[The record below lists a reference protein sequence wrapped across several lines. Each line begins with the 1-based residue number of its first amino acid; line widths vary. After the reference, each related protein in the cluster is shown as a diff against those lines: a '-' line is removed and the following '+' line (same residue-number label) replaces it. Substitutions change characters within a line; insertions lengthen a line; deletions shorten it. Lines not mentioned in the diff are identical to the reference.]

1 MSFVGPILILLI
13 LLLLYLTGFSGSE
26 FSSPQLRPSLSPTGD
41 SLSLTETFSICS
53 ADSVFASA
61 IDTVTSVE
69 GESATSSSSGSA
81 PIDSNNE
88 TAVSS
93 MKDEPSPSDQEVT
106 DAGSSPTEGMAS
118 EIETLEGTRKNV
130 DNMSLI
136 EDLSHIYENFLAFA
150 SAVAESNPEELY
162 HVYENVTQALHP
174 GSQLAAQ
181 SDGGVGDNLTSNE
194 SNEINEVESPAM
206 EMSSEFEKITL
217 QENEDGVLLNRSSGI
232 CDDTTP
238 DKHMEDVNQKEQ
250 DAAKTVENDKTLK
263 VYGEILVASVNS
275 GGVDEDL
282 VKSSQPVIGESQD
295 LIVTSRKEES
305 AEFGGHVRDMN
316 WIKTE
321 DFGEAS
327 DNELPSESLG
337 SVVTSNSTLQPEDKE
352 LPSESLGSVVASH
365 STLQPQ
371 ENELP
376 AESLGNVVTSRLT
389 VQAEA
394 VDEKLIQ
401 ERSAVDM
408 QPSLVHAD
416 RLSDTKT
423 GDSSFYVVEEGNDQF
438 WREMEDKEVSEPVI
452 ATSEEGSTVQVSLES
467 NEDQSEKGSFVL
479 DVEKSAFSE
488 RDEDRTTDVTP
499 HDPQSIHNDYSNSN
513 ICTEAEVSVE
523 NDLGLA
529 QGKTQGS
536 HEETGLGEDEKK
548 MFLERE
554 AQVVPESTGSD
565 SESGELSG
573 STYTT
578 STVAKHSNI
587 LHDTTQEEIAL
598 NSSSQLNVRV
608 PGQESEVIHTFG
620 AADTGEDHA
629 KESLEV
635 SCEDAEKLQSLNTE
649 LSSDDLPASE
659 HAGDNSWLQQDGE
672 QSQETVDEGIE
683 LERYSS
689 DEGFYTPEDTVD
701 LSVRSDSVAG
711 VDRETNPPNDDTQ
724 NSDPEP
730 SCVESETRLA
740 PKTEEVLQS
749 EGDTKSSTAQGVDEL
764 QHEVG
769 HDSLSEAKD
778 FQNDGV
784 NNSSWEDKQQL
795 TNSQMDILKAV
806 TAAFEEILELHG
818 EESDADDTRL

>member
-13 LLLLYLTGFSGSE
+13 LLFLYLTGFSGSE

-69 GESATSSSSGSA
+69 GKSATSSSSGSA

-263 VYGEILVASVNS
+263 VDGEILVASVNS

-394 VDEKLIQ
+394 ADEK
-401 ERSAVDM
+401 
-408 QPSLVHAD
+408 
-416 RLSDTKT
+416 
-423 GDSSFYVVEEGNDQF
+423 
-438 WREMEDKEVSEPVI
+438 EDKEVSEPVI

-499 HDPQSIHNDYSNSN
+499 HDPQNIHNDYSNSN

-629 KESLEV
+629 KELLEV

-724 NSDPEP
+724 SSDPEP
-730 SCVESETRLA
+730 SCVESETSLA

>member
-263 VYGEILVASVNS
+263 VDGEILVASVNS

-394 VDEKLIQ
+394 ADEK
-401 ERSAVDM
+401 
-408 QPSLVHAD
+408 
-416 RLSDTKT
+416 
-423 GDSSFYVVEEGNDQF
+423 
-438 WREMEDKEVSEPVI
+438 EDKEVSEPVI

-467 NEDQSEKGSFVL
+467 NEDQSERGSFVL

-499 HDPQSIHNDYSNSN
+499 HDPQNIHNDYSNSN

-629 KESLEV
+629 KELLEV

-724 NSDPEP
+724 SSDPEP
-730 SCVESETRLA
+730 SCVESETSLA

>member
-13 LLLLYLTGFSGSE
+13 LLFLYLTGFSGSE

-69 GESATSSSSGSA
+69 GKSATSSSSGSA

-263 VYGEILVASVNS
+263 VDGEILVASVNS

-394 VDEKLIQ
+394 ADEK
-401 ERSAVDM
+401 
-408 QPSLVHAD
+408 
-416 RLSDTKT
+416 
-423 GDSSFYVVEEGNDQF
+423 
-438 WREMEDKEVSEPVI
+438 EDKEVSEPVI

-499 HDPQSIHNDYSNSN
+499 HDPQNIHNDYSNSN

-629 KESLEV
+629 KELLEV

-649 LSSDDLPASE
+649 LSSDDLPANE

-724 NSDPEP
+724 SSDPEP
-730 SCVESETRLA
+730 SCVESETSLA

>member
-1 MSFVGPILILLI
+1 M
-13 LLLLYLTGFSGSE
+13 
-26 FSSPQLRPSLSPTGD
+26 
-41 SLSLTETFSICS
+41 
-53 ADSVFASA
+53 
-61 IDTVTSVE
+61 
-69 GESATSSSSGSA
+69 
-81 PIDSNNE
+81 
-88 TAVSS
+88 
-93 MKDEPSPSDQEVT
+93 
-106 DAGSSPTEGMAS
+106 
-118 EIETLEGTRKNV
+118 
-130 DNMSLI
+130 
-136 EDLSHIYENFLAFA
+136 
-150 SAVAESNPEELY
+150 
-162 HVYENVTQALHP
+162 
-174 GSQLAAQ
+174 
-181 SDGGVGDNLTSNE
+181 
-194 SNEINEVESPAM
+194 
-206 EMSSEFEKITL
+206 
-217 QENEDGVLLNRSSGI
+217 
-232 CDDTTP
+232 
-238 DKHMEDVNQKEQ
+238 
-250 DAAKTVENDKTLK
+250 
-263 VYGEILVASVNS
+263 
-275 GGVDEDL
+275 
-282 VKSSQPVIGESQD
+282 
-295 LIVTSRKEES
+295 
-305 AEFGGHVRDMN
+305 
-316 WIKTE
+316 
-321 DFGEAS
+321 
-327 DNELPSESLG
+327 
-337 SVVTSNSTLQPEDKE
+337 
-352 LPSESLGSVVASH
+352 
-365 STLQPQ
+365 
-371 ENELP
+371 
-376 AESLGNVVTSRLT
+376 
-389 VQAEA
+389 
-394 VDEKLIQ
+394 
-401 ERSAVDM
+401 
-408 QPSLVHAD
+408 
-416 RLSDTKT
+416 
-423 GDSSFYVVEEGNDQF
+423 
-438 WREMEDKEVSEPVI
+438 I

-499 HDPQSIHNDYSNSN
+499 HDPQNIHNDYSNSN

-629 KESLEV
+629 KELLEV

-724 NSDPEP
+724 SSDPEP
-730 SCVESETRLA
+730 SCVESETSLA

>member
-1 MSFVGPILILLI
+1 
-13 LLLLYLTGFSGSE
+13 
-26 FSSPQLRPSLSPTGD
+26 
-41 SLSLTETFSICS
+41 
-53 ADSVFASA
+53 
-61 IDTVTSVE
+61 
-69 GESATSSSSGSA
+69 
-81 PIDSNNE
+81 
-88 TAVSS
+88 
-93 MKDEPSPSDQEVT
+93 
-106 DAGSSPTEGMAS
+106 
-118 EIETLEGTRKNV
+118 
-130 DNMSLI
+130 
-136 EDLSHIYENFLAFA
+136 
-150 SAVAESNPEELY
+150 
-162 HVYENVTQALHP
+162 
-174 GSQLAAQ
+174 
-181 SDGGVGDNLTSNE
+181 
-194 SNEINEVESPAM
+194 
-206 EMSSEFEKITL
+206 
-217 QENEDGVLLNRSSGI
+217 
-232 CDDTTP
+232 
-238 DKHMEDVNQKEQ
+238 
-250 DAAKTVENDKTLK
+250 
-263 VYGEILVASVNS
+263 
-275 GGVDEDL
+275 
-282 VKSSQPVIGESQD
+282 
-295 LIVTSRKEES
+295 
-305 AEFGGHVRDMN
+305 
-316 WIKTE
+316 
-321 DFGEAS
+321 
-327 DNELPSESLG
+327 
-337 SVVTSNSTLQPEDKE
+337 
-352 LPSESLGSVVASH
+352 
-365 STLQPQ
+365 
-371 ENELP
+371 
-376 AESLGNVVTSRLT
+376 
-389 VQAEA
+389 
-394 VDEKLIQ
+394 
-401 ERSAVDM
+401 
-408 QPSLVHAD
+408 
-416 RLSDTKT
+416 
-423 GDSSFYVVEEGNDQF
+423 
-438 WREMEDKEVSEPVI
+438 
-452 ATSEEGSTVQVSLES
+452 
-467 NEDQSEKGSFVL
+467 
-479 DVEKSAFSE
+479 
-488 RDEDRTTDVTP
+488 
-499 HDPQSIHNDYSNSN
+499 
-513 ICTEAEVSVE
+513 
-523 NDLGLA
+523 
-529 QGKTQGS
+529 
-536 HEETGLGEDEKK
+536 

-711 VDRETNPPNDDTQ
+711 VDRETNPSNDDTQ

-730 SCVESETRLA
+730 SCVESETSLA

>member
-1 MSFVGPILILLI
+1 MFSFRLVVFHLSFVGPILILLI
-13 LLLLYLTGFSGSE
+13 LLFLYLTGFSGSE

-69 GESATSSSSGSA
+69 GKSATSSSSGSA

-263 VYGEILVASVNS
+263 VDGEILVASVNS

-394 VDEKLIQ
+394 ADEK
-401 ERSAVDM
+401 
-408 QPSLVHAD
+408 
-416 RLSDTKT
+416 
-423 GDSSFYVVEEGNDQF
+423 
-438 WREMEDKEVSEPVI
+438 EDKEVSEPVI

-499 HDPQSIHNDYSNSN
+499 HDPQNIHNDYSNSN

-629 KESLEV
+629 KELLEV

-724 NSDPEP
+724 SSDPEP
-730 SCVESETRLA
+730 SCVESETSLA

>member
-88 TAVSS
+88 TVVSS
-93 MKDEPSPSDQEVT
+93 MKDEPSASDQEVT

-118 EIETLEGTRKNV
+118 DIETLEGTRKNV

-194 SNEINEVESPAM
+194 SNEINEVESPDM

-217 QENEDGVLLNRSSGI
+217 QENEDGVLLNRSSGT
-232 CDDTTP
+232 CDDTNP

-250 DAAKTVENDKTLK
+250 GAAKTVENDKTSK
-263 VYGEILVASVNS
+263 VDGEILVASVNS

-305 AEFGGHVRDMN
+305 SEFGGHVGDTN

-394 VDEKLIQ
+394 ADEKLIQ

-423 GDSSFYVVEEGNDQF
+423 GDSSFYVVEEGDDQF

-488 RDEDRTTDVTP
+488 GDEDRTTDVTP
-499 HDPQSIHNDYSNSN
+499 HDPQNIHNDYSNSN
-513 ICTEAEVSVE
+513 ICT
-523 NDLGLA
+523 
-529 QGKTQGS
+529 
-536 HEETGLGEDEKK
+536 
-548 MFLERE
+548 
-554 AQVVPESTGSD
+554 
-565 SESGELSG
+565 
-573 STYTT
+573 
-578 STVAKHSNI
+578 VAKHSNI
-587 LHDTTQEEIAL
+587 FHDTTQEEIAL
-598 NSSSQLNVRV
+598 NSSSQLNVRD

-629 KESLEV
+629 KELLEV

-649 LSSDDLPASE
+649 LSSDDLPARE

-683 LERYSS
+683 SERYSS

-730 SCVESETRLA
+730 SCVESETSLA

-749 EGDTKSSTAQGVDEL
+749 EGDSKSSTAQGVDEL

>member
-263 VYGEILVASVNS
+263 VDGEILVASVNS

-394 VDEKLIQ
+394 ADEK
-401 ERSAVDM
+401 
-408 QPSLVHAD
+408 
-416 RLSDTKT
+416 
-423 GDSSFYVVEEGNDQF
+423 
-438 WREMEDKEVSEPVI
+438 EDKEVSEPVI

-467 NEDQSEKGSFVL
+467 NEDQSERGSFVL

-499 HDPQSIHNDYSNSN
+499 HDPQNIHNDYSNSN

-629 KESLEV
+629 KELLEV

-724 NSDPEP
+724 SSDPET
-730 SCVESETRLA
+730 SCVESETSLA